1 MLISHLLATRE
12 VEADQSTKANECR
25 KVKDEKEVLG
35 HVAMRITT

>member
-25 KVKDEKEVLG
+25 KVKDKEEVLG
-35 HVAMRITT
+35 HVVMRITT